1 MRPKLRSVKP
11 VCARVLRAATTLLG
25 NLRGATAVEYG
36 LILALVVLGM
46 MTGLVVLADSTSSL
60 WNMLHTRVAA
70 AR

>member
-1 MRPKLRSVKP
+1 MKSV
-11 VCARVLRAATTLLG
+11 VSLATIAGRTLLRALRTT
-25 NLRGATAVEYG
+25 RGATAIEYG